1 MVAETL
7 RAEGWRVLA
16 AGRGD
21 GDLSRAAGARSL
33 VEHAVA
39 ALGGLDLLVCA
50 AADGCAAKR
59 VAEGA
64 EEDWDAALDE
74 VAKGT
79 FCLAQ
84 AAAPALREARGA
96 IVVVEDVAAFQPW
109 PSFAAHC

>member
-7 RAEGWRVLA
+7 RAVGWRVLA
-16 AGRGD
+16 AGRVD

-39 ALGGLDLLVCA
+39 ELGGLDLLVCA
-50 AADGCAAKR
+50 PKPVAD
-59 VAEGA
+59 VT
-64 EEDWDAALDE
+64 EEDWDAALDV

-79 FCLAQ
+79 FFLAQ

-109 PSFAAHC
+109 PSFAAHCAAKA